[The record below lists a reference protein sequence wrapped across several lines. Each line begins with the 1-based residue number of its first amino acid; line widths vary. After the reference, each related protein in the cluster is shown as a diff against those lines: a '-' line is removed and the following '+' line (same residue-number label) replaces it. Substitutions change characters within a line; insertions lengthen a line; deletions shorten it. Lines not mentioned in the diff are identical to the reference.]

1 MVSFFSLFAGLSLV
15 AGALSAPVGVLKSPR
30 SAAPSSTATQE
41 KSYHYWWTDSGRDVN
56 FTSFDGGSYSIEWSN
71 GANFIGGKGW
81 NPGGR
86 KNVKYAGTYS
96 PNGNSYLA
104 LYGWTTS
111 PLVEYYVVE
120 SFGDNDP
127 STDKEKKGEVTSDN
141 GTYDIYVS
149 SRKNVSSSE
158 QTVKQYWSV
167 RREKHVNGTIT
178 TGNHFDAWARAGLEL
193 GSFEYMIMA
202 TEGHLSSGSASIT
215 VGVDESPSSDG
226 GDSDPAQVRAKVRVL
241 VKVRALVKDQDQD
254 QGLGMVKAQ
263 DLVPVRVQV
272 QVLDP
277 VKVLV
282 PELVPALDK
291 VPALVQDLALALAL
305 ALAPAPAPAPAQVKD
320 LDQVKGQDL
329 VKTLAQDLTALDQV
343 LSVAQALTVTRD
355 LAQSQSQ
362 ILVKVKVKTVAQAP
376 PQSQSQTQALVRD
389 LIPAQALAKARAPV
403 KDLTQ
408 VLPPAWDQI
417 LSAGRAQIVIQDLF
431 QSQFQTLALALA
443 LALVKGQDL
452 ARAQYLILARA
463 QPRARDQILN
473 VARARI
479 VTQALEQAPVKV
491 LVKFL
496 PQAQVLPR
504 DRDQTLSAAR
514 DLIATQ
520 AQVKYPVLVQAL
532 GRVLEKALEQALV
545 GGRAQSQSQS
555 QSQTQDLARAL
566 LQDQDQTPNVV
577 QGRTATQALGED
589 PEQDLVKVLEQALVE
604 ALVQSQSQTLE

>member
-1 MVSFFSLFAGLSLV
+1 MVSFFSLFTGLSLV

-30 SAAPSSTATQE
+30 SATPSSTATQE

-86 KNVKYAGTYS
+86 KNVKYSGTYS

-120 SFGDNDP
+120 SFGNNDP

-149 SRKNVSSSE
+149 SRNNVSSSE

-215 VGVDESPSSDG
+215 VL
-226 GDSDPAQVRAKVRVL
+226 A
-241 VKVRALVKDQDQD
+241 KVRALVKDQDQD
-254 QGLGMVKAQ
+254 QDLGLGMVKAQ

-272 QVLDP
+272 QDLDL

-282 PELVPALDK
+282 PELVLAPVK
-291 VPALVQDLALALAL
+291 VPAQVQDLARALAL
-305 ALAPAPAPAPAQVKD
+305 VRAPV
-320 LDQVKGQDL
+320 QVKGQDL
-329 VKTLAQDLTALDQV
+329 VKALAQDLTALDQA
-343 LSVAQALTVTRD
+343 LSVAQALTVSRD

-362 ILVKVKVKTVAQAP
+362 ILTLVKVKVKVEVEVLARAPPQCQDQVPDAAQAQTVTRAP
-376 PQSQSQTQALVRD
+376 PQSQSRTQALEKD

-408 VLPPAWDQI
+408 VLPPARDQI

-431 QSQFQTLALALA
+431 QSQFQTQA
-443 LALVKGQDL
+443 LALVRALVEGQDL
-452 ARAQYLILARA
+452 ARAQHLILAPA
-463 QPRARDQILN
+463 LPQVRDQILN

-479 VTQALEQAPVKV
+479 VTQA
-491 LVKFL
+491 
-496 PQAQVLPR
+496 
-504 DRDQTLSAAR
+504 
-514 DLIATQ
+514 
-520 AQVKYPVLVQAL
+520 QVKHPVLVQAP
-532 GRVLEKALEQALV
+532 GRALEKVLEKALEQALV
-545 GGRAQSQSQS
+545 EGRAQSQSQS

-577 QGRTATQALGED
+577 QGRTATQALGEA
-589 PEQDLVKVLEQALVE
+589 PEQDPVKVLEQAPVE

>member
-1 MVSFFSLFAGLSLV
+1 MVSFFSLFTGLSLV
-15 AGALSAPVGVLKSPR
+15 VGALSAPVGVLKSPR
-30 SAAPSSTATQE
+30 SATPRSTATQE

-86 KNVKYAGTYS
+86 KNVKYSGTYS

-120 SFGDNDP
+120 SFGNNDP

-158 QTVKQYWSV
+158 QTVKQYWSI

-215 VGVDESPSSDG
+215 VGVDESSSSDG
-226 GDSDPAQVRAKVRVL
+226 GESDPAQVLA
-241 VKVRALVKDQDQD
+241 KVRALDK
-254 QGLGMVKAQ
+254 
-263 DLVPVRVQV
+263 VQV
-272 QVLDP
+272 RVLDP
-277 VKVLV
+277 
-282 PELVPALDK
+282 ELVLA
-291 VPALVQDLALALAL
+291 PALVKG
-305 ALAPAPAPAPAQVKD
+305 KD
-320 LDQVKGQDL
+320 LD
-329 VKTLAQDLTALDQV
+329 LAALDQV
-343 LSVAQALTVTRD
+343 LSVAQALTVSRD

-362 ILVKVKVKTVAQAP
+362 ILALVTVKAKVLVKVLARALPQGQDQVPNAAQTQTVAQAP
-376 PQSQSQTQALVRD
+376 PQSQSQSQTQALVRD

-408 VLPPAWDQI
+408 VLPPARDQI
-417 LSAGRAQIVIQDLF
+417 LSAGRAQIAIQDLF
-431 QSQFQTLALALA
+431 QFQFQTLALTLVR
-443 LALVKGQDL
+443 ALVKGQDL
-452 ARAQYLILARA
+452 ARAQYLILTRA
-463 QPRARDQILN
+463 QPRVRDQILS

-479 VTQALEQAPVKV
+479 VTQARVKYPVLVQAPVKV
-491 LVKFL
+491 LVKVL

-504 DRDQTLSAAR
+504 DRDQTLSVVR
-514 DLIATQ
+514 DLI
-520 AQVKYPVLVQAL
+520 
-532 GRVLEKALEQALV
+532 
-545 GGRAQSQSQS
+545 
-555 QSQTQDLARAL
+555 
-566 LQDQDQTPNVV
+566 
-577 QGRTATQALGED
+577 ATQALGED
-589 PEQDLVKVLEQALVE
+589 PEQDPVE
-604 ALVQSQSQTLE
+604 ALVQSQSLTLE